1 MTKGYDVAAR
11 TFAVIFQR
19 TAGGE
24 EASTVYVDDAAFR
37 KAWDKLS
44 DNQQVYFAEAY
55 MLKLAVPAAVKVT
68 SQSTDPLPAK
78 KPEPEPPP
86 VGSQGPGGPYR

>member
-24 EASTVYVDDAAFR
+24 ESSTVYADDATFR

-55 MLKLAVPAAVKVT
+55 MLKLAVPVAVKVT
-68 SQSTDPLPAK
+68 SQSCDPLPLK
-78 KPEPEPPP
+78 KQDPEPRTGGAE
-86 VGSQGPGGPYR
+86 GQGGPYR